1 MAGMTESDNA
11 AHESNKRVVRRHFEE
26 LLNGRN
32 FALAPQ
38 LFHPTDT
45 MHISGRTR
53 TSNLSDWLAGIQQ
66 SLAGFPDT
74 RFTVH
79 DLLADGDKV
88 IIRRSWTGTHT
99 GVYRGIPPT
108 GRQVTVTGTTIY
120 RLEDGKIAEQWVES
134 DELGLMLAIGGV
146 VAAPGRE

>member
-1 MAGMTESDNA
+1 
-11 AHESNKRVVRRHFEE
+11 
-26 LLNGRN
+26 
-32 FALAPQ
+32 
-38 LFHPTDT
+38 